1 MEHFEDLSKKAE
13 SGITP
18 EQHELL
24 DSAVAFAEYLTHR
37 WPQIDNGTHEGVAS
51 EPRVN
56 YYLSGSLATMLLAR
70 TDKFVEM
77 DEAQIPFLQEVHT
90 REIPESVRTM
100 LGSFARQIGDLDY
113 APLDHYKANPGRL
126 KKGGGG
132 PAFDE
137 VPNEGRKVLKQGEN
151 QCKVM
156 CDPVVSYG
164 AQRLA
169 KIQVEGKDYYIA
181 RPDTIFAYKVLH
193 LLQSYHQ
200 KPEKFNI
207 DFKKIQDALREIYSE
222 AELQKVTLQ
231 VLVAFEDVME
241 AQHAIFYD
249 NQENPP
255 VYEKKIVQYIEKV
268 LAHEKISPEIRAL
281 LNPLRKP
288 V

>member
-13 SGITP
+13 SGITS

-37 WPQIDNGTHEGVAS
+37 WPQIDSGAHEGMEG

-70 TDKFVEM
+70 SDKFVEM
-77 DEAQIPFLQEVHT
+77 DEAHIPLLHEVRT
-90 REIPESVRTM
+90 REIPESARNIFGT
-100 LGSFARQIGDLDY
+100 FARQIGDLDY

-132 PAFDE
+132 PSFDE
-137 VPNEGRKVLKQGEN
+137 VPAKARQVLQQGEN

-156 CDPVVSYG
+156 CDPVASYG

-193 LLQSYHQ
+193 LLQSYSQ
-200 KPEKFNI
+200 KPEKFNT
-207 DFKKIQDALREIYSE
+207 DFKKIQEALREMYSE
-222 AELQKVTLQ
+222 VELQKVMLQ

-241 AQHAIFYD
+241 AQHASFYD
-249 NQENPP
+249 DREDAP

-268 LAHEKISPEIRAL
+268 LAHEKVSPEIRAI

-288 V
+288 A